1 MTTTVAPA
9 TDQRKPRSRH
19 RAKVPSILQMEA
31 TECGAA
37 SLGMVLARHGR
48 FVDLDELRTACG
60 VSRDGATAKNILV
73 AARSYGMKTRA
84 VKREPEDLKNLTFPL
99 VIHWKF
105 YHYLVVEGWYP
116 GGWYLNDPAGGPRKC
131 PDEEFDTSFTGVVL
145 SIEPGEEF
153 ESGGKRAGVIGRL
166 FTSAGTVG
174 SAMLAAAVV
183 GLLLLVPT
191 LLMPALMTLFGNGL
205 NNLAGLA
212 AAATVTGLIVALGVQ
227 TVLYIIQ
234 GILSIRLSTRIT
246 VRLTASV
253 VDRLLR
259 LPASFHAQRGA
270 ASIAQR
276 ALIIDAMSVS
286 VSTLALNV
294 GVAAITGIVAGI
306 ALVIIDPL
314 IGLTAIVIAVFTGIA
329 LHFSLLKAKDEAAKV
344 LVDTI
349 EAGST
354 MASALS
360 QIESVKAAGAEDA
373 IIARGV
379 AAINKQVESEQR
391 VALRMLVV
399 NAIPTFLTGFAT
411 IAITGMALLQ
421 IVNGRIEPGSLPA
434 VLAIAGIMIGPL
446 AQLSG
451 LMGQAQ
457 ILRPTLDQIDDILN
471 APLDDNEQSD
481 VGSNHESDHESD
493 HESEV
498 DEGAPGALT
507 GELRAVN
514 VTFGYSRLAP
524 PILTDLDLH
533 LPPGGRVAL
542 VGPSGC
548 GKSTISRLVTGLYQ
562 PWGGEILVDGL
573 PRRKHASVVLT
584 DGIALVDQDVTIFAG
599 SIRDN
604 VTLWDPNIRDT
615 DLHKALEDAQ
625 LAHDVAIRPGGLE
638 AVLSEGGSDLSGGQ
652 RQRLEIARALA
663 RNPRI
668 LVLDEATSALDPP
681 TEALI
686 DQAIRRRGITCLV
699 IAHRLSTIRDSDE
712 IVVLERGVVVER
724 GTHESLMAEQGAYS
738 RLVNA
743 G

>member
-1 MTTTVAPA
+1 M
-9 TDQRKPRSRH
+9 
-19 RAKVPSILQMEA
+19 LQMEA

-37 SLGMVLARHGR
+37 SLGMILARHGR

-60 VSRDGATAKNILV
+60 VSRDGATARNILV
-73 AARSYGMKTRA
+73 AARNYGMNTRA
-84 VKREPEDLKNLTFPL
+84 VKREPEALKTLTFPL

-116 GGWYLNDPAGGPRKC
+116 GGWYLNDPANGPRKC
-131 PDEEFDTSFTGVVL
+131 PDEEFDKCFTGVVL
-145 SIEPGEEF
+145 SLQPGEEF
-153 ESGGKRAGVIGRL
+153 EQGGKRAGVIGRL
-166 FTSAGTVG
+166 FASAGTIG
-174 SAMLAAAVV
+174 SAMLAAAIV

-234 GILSIRLSTRIT
+234 GIFSIRLSTRIS
-246 VRLTASV
+246 VRLTAGV

-276 ALIIDAMSVS
+276 ALIIDTMSVS
-286 VSTLALNV
+286 ISTLALNV
-294 GVAAITGIVAGI
+294 GVTAITGIVAAV
-306 ALVIIDPL
+306 ALLIIDPL
-314 IGLTAIVIAVFTGIA
+314 IGLTAIVIASLTGIA
-329 LHFSLLKAKDEAAKV
+329 LHFSLIKAKDEAAKV
-344 LVDTI
+344 VVDTI

-360 QIESVKAAGAEDA
+360 QIESVKAAGSEDV

-391 VALRMLVV
+391 VALRMLIV
-399 NAIPTFLTGFAT
+399 NAIPSFLTGFAT
-411 IAITGMALLQ
+411 IAITGIALLQ
-421 IVNGRIEPGSLPA
+421 IVNGRIEPGSLLA

-446 AQLSG
+446 AQLTG
-451 LMGQAQ
+451 LMGIAQ
-457 ILRPTLDQIDDILN
+457 MLRPTLDQIDDIMR
-471 APLDDNEQSD
+471 APLDDSEQPE
-481 VGSNHESDHESD
+481 VGTA
-493 HESEV
+493 SEPEIEV
-498 DEGAPGALT
+498 RAPGT
-507 GELRAVN
+507 VIGEVRAVN

-524 PILTDLDLH
+524 PILTDLNLQ

-562 PWGGEILVDGL
+562 PWSGEILVDGL
-573 PRRKHASVVLT
+573 LRRQHAPVVLT

-615 DLHKALEDAQ
+615 DVHKALEDAQ
-625 LAHDVAIRPGGLE
+625 LAHDVAARPGGLE

-686 DQAIRRRGITCLV
+686 DQAIRRRGISCLV

-724 GTHESLMAEQGAYS
+724 GTHESLMAVQGAYS

>member
-1 MTTTVAPA
+1 MTTTIAPA
-9 TDQRKPRSRH
+9 TAERKPRSRH

-73 AARSYGMKTRA
+73 AARNYGLQTRA
-84 VKREPEDLKNLTFPL
+84 IKREPEDLKNLTFPL

-145 SIEPGEEF
+145 SLQPGEEF
-153 ESGGKRAGVIGRL
+153 EPGGKRAGVIGRL
-166 FTSAGTVG
+166 FASAGAIG

-246 VRLTASV
+246 VRMTASV

-286 VSTLALNV
+286 VSTLALTV

-314 IGLTAIVIAVFTGIA
+314 IGLTAIVIAVLTGIA

-421 IVNGRIEPGSLPA
+421 IVNGRIEPGSLLA
-434 VLAIAGIMIGPL
+434 VLAIAGVMIGPL

-457 ILRPTLDQIDDILN
+457 ILRPTLDQIDDILH
-471 APLDDNEQSD
+471 APLDDDEQSEID
-481 VGSNHESDHESD
+481 SD

-498 DEGAPGALT
+498 GEVAPGALT

-548 GKSTISRLVTGLYQ
+548 GKSTISRSVTGLYQ

-604 VTLWDPNIRDT
+604 VTLWDPDIRDT
-615 DLHKALEDAQ
+615 DVHKALEDAQ
-625 LAHDVAIRPGGLE
+625 LAKDVAIRPGGLE

-712 IVVLERGVVVER
+712 IVVLERGMVVER
-724 GTHESLMAEQGAYS
+724 GTHEFLMAEQGAYS
-738 RLVNA
+738 RLVDA